1 VSAIVAHKT
10 SDKNVALVYH
20 TIGGA
25 LIPRIPSR
33 LAEEVP

>member
-1 VSAIVAHKT
+1 
-10 SDKNVALVYH
+10 VALVYH

>member
-1 VSAIVAHKT
+1 MLQKT
-10 SDKNVALVYH
+10 SDENVALVYQ

-25 LIPRIPSR
+25 LIPRMHSR